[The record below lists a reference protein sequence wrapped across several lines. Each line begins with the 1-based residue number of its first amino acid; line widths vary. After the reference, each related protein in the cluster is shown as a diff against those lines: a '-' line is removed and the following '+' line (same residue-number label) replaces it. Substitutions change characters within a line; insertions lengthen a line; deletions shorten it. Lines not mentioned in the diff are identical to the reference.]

1 MTPRHVIDGHA
12 VPMLDRSMSASRGW
26 EVVVIGMDGRGD
38 GDGDGRR
45 EVGGGDV
52 QGIYIWAA
60 TRHSD
65 EDKATLIVRS
75 YRDPVPIIH
84 RAIPIANPELPNRC
98 SNNDDDD
105 CIEPDLSQTRLLP
118 STHPSFHPY

>member
-1 MTPRHVIDGHA
+1 MTPRHAIDGHA

-38 GDGDGRR
+38 GDGDGGL

-60 TRHSD
+60 VRHSD
-65 EDKATLIVRS
+65 EGKVTLTVCPD
-75 YRDPVPIIH
+75 RDPVPIAH
-84 RAIPIANPELPNRC
+84 RAIPITNTELPNRC
-98 SNNDDDD
+98 SAATTT
-105 CIEPDLSQTRLLP
+105 ITISSQTSLLP